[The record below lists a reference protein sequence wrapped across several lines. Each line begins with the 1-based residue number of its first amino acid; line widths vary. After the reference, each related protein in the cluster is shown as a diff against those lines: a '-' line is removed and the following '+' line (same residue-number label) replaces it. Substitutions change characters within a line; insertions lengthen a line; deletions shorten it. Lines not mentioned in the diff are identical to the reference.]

1 MTTAASAAPEPRRR
15 RRRRRGRRGRPE
27 TAAASPTRHQRLA
40 VFQTAVAAHTNGLD
54 GQQLDGLL
62 RRCLSDL
69 SHQAAQLRQL
79 NMLNDNLPNRI
90 EDLQDEAG

>member
-27 TAAASPTRHQRLA
+27 TATASPTRHQRLA
-40 VFQTAVAAHTNGLD
+40 AFQTAVAAHTNGLD

-79 NMLNDNLPNRI
+79 NMLNDAAAGYN
-90 EDLQDEAG
+90 EAG

>member
-1 MTTAASAAPEPRRR
+1 MLLDDPPAT
-15 RRRRRGRRGRPE
+15 
-27 TAAASPTRHQRLA
+27 ASPTRHQRLA
-40 VFQTAVAAHTNGLD
+40 AFQTAVAAHTNGLD